1 MKSNIA
7 GIEIFSGD
15 SDFCLSCP
23 RGKCA
28 TFFF

>member
-1 MKSNIA
+1 MKSNVA